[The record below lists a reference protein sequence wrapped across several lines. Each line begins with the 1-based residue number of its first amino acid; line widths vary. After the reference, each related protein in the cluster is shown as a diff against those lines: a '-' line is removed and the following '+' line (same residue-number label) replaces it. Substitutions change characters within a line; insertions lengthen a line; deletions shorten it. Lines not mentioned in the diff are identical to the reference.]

1 MTSQKPLIGQ
11 RMTKVV
17 HILESIGMFVCIGYT
32 LVCWVA
38 DLGRIGNMHPGVR
51 YQLLFPA
58 GVVSTLLGF
67 VLEIFSY
74 RRRPV
79 LARCTLAACVL
90 WGVWA
95 LLPRL

>member
-1 MTSQKPLIGQ
+1 MY
-11 RMTKVV
+11 
-17 HILESIGMFVCIGYT
+17 VCIGYT
-32 LVCWVA
+32 LVCWLA
-38 DLGRIGNMHPGVR
+38 DLSQVGNMHPGVR

-67 VLEIFSY
+67 VIAIFAY

-90 WGVWA
+90 WAVWSF
-95 LLPRL
+95 LPRL